1 MSQPYSGTEDY
12 VQETFEE
19 LLNANKR
26 NYQPAVRTIAENI
39 CFGDMFTTDKF
50 EIALGG
56 FSAWLEDQAQE
67 AWEEHVREGEWFGY
81 NNMEEEV

>member
-1 MSQPYSGTEDY
+1 MSQPYSGTEYY
-12 VQETFEE
+12 VQETFND
-19 LLNANKR
+19 LLSANKR
-26 NYQPAVRTIAENI
+26 NYHQATRVFASNI
-39 CFGDMFTTDKF
+39 NFGDMFSYEKF

-67 AWEEHVREGEWFGY
+67 AWEEHIREGEWFGY